1 MNVQVQ
7 PFAAATANAQSRLAI
22 ADCDLH
28 LGPRSLDELKPFLS
42 SRTLRHI
49 ETYGMAHRIGW
60 QNGEPA
66 YPKSA
71 PYAARRDAFP
81 PNGGPPGT
89 DLHFTR
95 RQHLD
100 PFNIQLGL
108 INPPQPSQNF
118 MNPDL
123 GNAMSRA
130 LNEWQ
135 IEALV
140 RPEPRLRASIVVN
153 YEDPPAAVAEI
164 ERCAGIEGFGHV
176 LLMSRTTEPLGA
188 RRYAP
193 ILDAATAADI
203 PVAMH
208 AFGFAGHPSTSSG
221 WPSFYLE
228 DMVGHA
234 QGFQAHLTSLVFEGT
249 FERLPKLRFVMI
261 EGGFGWLPSLCWRL
275 DKLWRRL
282 ADETPHLK
290 RLPSEYIRDHVWL
303 TTQPLEEPPNRA
315 HLVDLIKWIGWDRL
329 LFASDYPHWDFDDPD
344 HAFRFEMTEQ
354 EKRMLFRDNALH
366 VYSLPSL
373 RGA

>member
-1 MNVQVQ
+1 MNVVVRDTV
-7 PFAAATANAQSRLAI
+7 ATAPDAQSRMGI

-28 LGPRSLDELKPFLS
+28 LGPRSLEELKPFLP
-42 SRTLRHI
+42 SRVLRYI
-49 ETYGMAHRIGW
+49 ETYGMAHRVGW

-81 PNGGPPGT
+81 PNGSPPGT
-89 DLHFTR
+89 DLDFTR

-100 PFNIQLGL
+100 PFNIQLGVV
-108 INPPQPSQNF
+108 NPPQPSQNF

-130 LNEWQ
+130 LNDWQ

-153 YEDPPAAVAEI
+153 YEDPPAAVHEI
-164 ERCAGIEGFGHV
+164 ERCAGIDGFGHV
-176 LLMSRTTEPLGA
+176 LLMSRTSEPLGA

-193 ILDAATAADI
+193 ILDAAAAADI

-234 QGFQAHLTSLVFEGT
+234 QGFQAHLTSLVIEGA
-249 FERLPKLRFVMI
+249 FERLPNLRFIMI

-275 DKLWRRL
+275 DQLWRRL

-290 RLPSEYIRDHVWL
+290 RLPSEYIRDQVWL
-303 TTQPLEEPPNRA
+303 TTQPLEEPPNRE
-315 HLVDLIKWIGWDRL
+315 HLLDLIEWVGWDRL
-329 LFASDYPHWDFDDPD
+329 LFASDYPHWDFDDPSQALPLVD
-344 HAFRFEMTEQ
+344 VTRRRQVFH
-354 EKRMLFRDNALH
+354 DNAFAL
-366 VYSLPSL
+366 Y
-373 RGA
+373 GA

>member
-1 MNVQVQ
+1 MNIEVRDVARVE
-7 PFAAATANAQSRLAI
+7 PVNESRMAI

-28 LGPRSLDELKPFLS
+28 LGPRSLAELAPFLPA
-42 SRTLRHI
+42 RARRYI
-49 ETYGMAHRIGW
+49 DTYGMSHRIGW
-60 QNGEPA
+60 QNGDPA

-81 PNGGPPGT
+81 PDGSPPGT
-89 DLHFTR
+89 DLEFTR

-100 PFNIQLGL
+100 AFNIQLGV

-118 MNPDL
+118 MNADL

-130 LNEWQ
+130 LNDWQ

-153 YEDPPAAVAEI
+153 YEDPPAAAKEI
-164 ERCAGIEGFGHV
+164 ERCAGIPGFGHV

-193 ILDAATAADI
+193 ILDAATAAGI

-208 AFGFAGHPSTSSG
+208 AFGFGGHPSTSSG

-234 QGFQAHLTSLVFEGT
+234 QGFQAHLTSLVFEGV
-249 FERLPKLRFVMI
+249 FERLPNLRFVMI

-282 ADETPHLK
+282 SDETPHLK
-290 RLPSEYIRDHVWL
+290 QLPSEYIRRQVWL
-303 TTQPLEEPPNRA
+303 TTQPMEEPPDREHA
-315 HLVDLIKWIGWDRL
+315 LDLMDWIGWDRL
-329 LFASDYPHWDFDDPD
+329 LFASDYPHWDFDEPS
-344 HAFRFEMTEQ
+344 
-354 EKRMLFRDNALH
+354 RMLPEIDAQRRQQVFMDNALS
-366 VYSLPSL
+366 VY
-373 RGA
+373 GA